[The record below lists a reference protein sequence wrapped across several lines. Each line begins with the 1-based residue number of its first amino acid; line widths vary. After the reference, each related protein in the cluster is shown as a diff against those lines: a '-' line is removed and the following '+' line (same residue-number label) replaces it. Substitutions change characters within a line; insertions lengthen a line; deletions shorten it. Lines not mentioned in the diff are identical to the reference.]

1 MTPHRRTTTRQ
12 NDAKPGL
19 WKGHTMRH
27 VNTSTALPPIT
38 AGASGPGRRPRRR
51 WLAVPLVATAL
62 LAASCGGSSNNSS
75 NNGGDGGTDG
85 VDADSEFVANMP
97 PCPADAL
104 AKATAPVNITVWQ
117 PYNAKPKEG
126 FENLVAQYNASQ
138 SKVVVN
144 NQNQGTYDEIW
155 NKYLSAAASKSL
167 PNLAFLEDVQFQAV
181 AESGTV
187 LPAQSCIDAE
197 GTDTSTWMK
206 SAVSYYS
213 IDGALVPASANLS
226 SPIMYYNK
234 NHFRAAGL
242 DPDKTPGTLA
252 EVREY
257 AQKLKDGKVTDKP
270 LVLYLH
276 PWFIDT
282 WLAGADSPVV
292 NNDNGHGPGTTD
304 QSTFASDASTELYTW
319 IQEMYNA
326 GLVNAIPYDGKT
338 IDHYLAMQ
346 SQSGSMM
353 FETSTAA
360 VSIKAL
366 LAGDTINTG
375 SETVINTSALD
386 VGAGPMPGLNA
397 PGQVMIGGGAFY
409 MTATGTPEQQA
420 ATWDFMKWWNT
431 AAVQAQWNILGAY
444 IPFNQDAVTD
454 PSVIAY
460 WNDDLAGRWL
470 KISYDQLAAIPLDNT
485 GPVMGPFQQYRD
497 ALRDTTASLVLAA
510 VPPADAIATVV
521 SATDKALADYN
532 AGGF

>member
-1 MTPHRRTTTRQ
+1 
-12 NDAKPGL
+12 
-19 WKGHTMRH
+19 MRH
-27 VNTSTALPPIT
+27 TNPALPPT
-38 AGASGPGRRPRRR
+38 ATSSRRNRLRGGR
-51 WLAVPLVATAL
+51 WLAVPLLATAL
-62 LAASCGGSSNNSS
+62 LAASCGGGSSSS
-75 NNGGDGGTDG
+75 DGADDGGSSGTDG
-85 VDADSEFVANMP
+85 VDTESEFVANMP

-104 AKATAPVNITVWQ
+104 AKATAPVTITVWQ
-117 PYNAKPKEG
+117 SYNAKPKEG
-126 FENLVAQYNASQ
+126 FEQLVAQYNASQ

-144 NQNQGTYDEIW
+144 NQSQGATYDEIW
-155 NKYLSAAASKSL
+155 TKYLSAAGAKDL

-242 DPDKTPGTLA
+242 DPEKTPGTLA

-257 AQKLKDGKVTDKP
+257 AQKLKDAQVTDRP

-282 WLAGADSPVV
+282 WLTGAESPVV
-292 NNDNGHGPGTTD
+292 NNDNGHGPDTTD

-319 IQEMYNA
+319 IQDMYNA

-346 SQSGSMM
+346 NQSGSMM
-353 FETSTAA
+353 METSTAA

-375 SETVINTSALD
+375 SGDVELNTSALD
-386 VGAGPMPGLNA
+386 VGAGPMPGLDA

-409 MTATGTPEQQA
+409 MTASGTPEQQA
-420 ATWDFMKWWNT
+420 ATWDFMKWWNS
-431 AAVQAQWNILGAY
+431 APIQAQWNILGAY
-444 IPFNQDAVTD
+444 IPFNQDAVSD
-454 PSVIAY
+454 PSVVAY

-470 KISYDQLAAIPLDNT
+470 KTSYDQLAAIPVDNT
-485 GPVMGPFQQYRD
+485 GPVIGPFQQYRD

-510 VPPADAIATVV
+510 VTPADAIATVV